1 MQASHYLKHGSAVR
15 GQTTPLL
22 VLEASERNG
31 FMSLVL
37 S

>member
-1 MQASHYLKHGSAVR
+1 MQASHYSKQSSAVR

-31 FMSLVL
+31 LMSLAL